1 MKTFQPIL
9 VLALLLNAAG
19 CERTPKLPPPDKT
32 RPAFTSLPL
41 KYQTLFTT
49 WLNQDCQVDAGEIA
63 SDLAAAGPILE
74 QAFWEAFNLGPT
86 EEARAEL
93 QHSLGE
99 RYALRLRWLMQNG
112 SEAVEAPVRTQLLA
126 ESEEQFR
133 ATEMAKLNNRWKDAA
148 VAGLGLVCT
157 DRSLERL
164 RLIAKDEHNP
174 SSIAASEALTVYQQR
189 KSGRK

>member
-1 MKTFQPIL
+1 
-9 VLALLLNAAG
+9 
-19 CERTPKLPPPDKT
+19 LP
-32 RPAFTSLPL
+32 A
-41 KYQTLFTT
+41 KYQTLLTT
-49 WLNQDCQVDAGEIA
+49 WLSQDCRVDSGEIESDMA
-63 SDLAAAGPILE
+63 SAGPILE
-74 QAFWEAFNLGPT
+74 EALWEAFDLGPT
-86 EEARAEL
+86 KEDRAGL

-112 SEAVEAPVRTQLLA
+112 SEAVKSPASTQLLA

-164 RLIAKDEHNP
+164 RLIAQDEHNP
-174 SSIAASEALTVYQQR
+174 SSIAAREALNASGNRR
-189 KSGRK
+189 KR